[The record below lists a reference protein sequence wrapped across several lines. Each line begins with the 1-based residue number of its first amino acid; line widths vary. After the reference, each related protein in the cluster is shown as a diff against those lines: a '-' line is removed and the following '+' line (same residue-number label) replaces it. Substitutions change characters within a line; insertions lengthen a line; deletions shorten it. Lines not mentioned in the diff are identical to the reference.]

1 MELVRGDKRQQRG
14 VEIWDYFKVKGAL
27 KKGSIL
33 VLLQGEENNRE
44 GLKYKFNQRY

>member
-33 VLLQGEENNRE
+33 RSHKVKRITEKG
-44 GLKYKFNQRY
+44 